1 MGDVMNI
8 DKKVLNLLLKN
19 AEKAYKKGEIPVSAV
34 ILDQSGKIISSSFNN
49 RQNKYNVLGHAEINA
64 ILKAEKKI
72 RDWRLD
78 GYSMIVTLEPCNMCS
93 MIIKEARLDKVFY
106 FLPKKNDNDSWE
118 ISIEKEQLKEYKDYS
133 SKFKQ
138 LLIDFFDN
146 KR

>member
-8 DKKVLNLLLKN
+8 DRKILDLLLKN

-34 ILDQSGKIISSSFNN
+34 ILDQSGKLISSAFNS
-49 RQNKYNVLGHAEINA
+49 RQKQYNVLGHAEISSV
-64 ILKAEKKI
+64 LRAEKKLK
-72 RDWRLD
+72 DWRLD
-78 GYSMIVTLEPCNMCS
+78 GYYMIVTLEPCNMCS

-138 LLIDFFDN
+138 LLTDFFDN

>member
-1 MGDVMNI
+1 
-8 DKKVLNLLLKN
+8 
-19 AEKAYKKGEIPVSAV
+19 
-34 ILDQSGKIISSSFNN
+34 
-49 RQNKYNVLGHAEINA
+49 
-64 ILKAEKKI
+64 
-72 RDWRLD
+72 
-78 GYSMIVTLEPCNMCS
+78 MCS

-138 LLIDFFDN
+138 LLTDFFDN